1 MSTYT
6 LIKVSKYGT
15 SQQSFSTSNEYLN
28 EYSSLFL
35 EYDYSIASILPDE
48 HHSINVVVSI
58 ELNNNLTLVNP
69 EIMRLSINELED
81 WIKNQEHLHKL
92 RSLK

>member
-28 EYSSLFL
+28 EYSLLFL
-35 EYDYSIASILPDE
+35 GHDYSIASILPDE
-48 HHSINVVVSI
+48 HHSITVIVST
-58 ELNNNLTLVNP
+58 ELDNNLRLVDSKT
-69 EIMRLSINELED
+69 ISLSINELED

-92 RSLK
+92 RGLK